1 MPGIPREVIKHKL
14 GIHSMFKPIKQ
25 KQKKYTPERRETIH
39 QEVNKLLEAGFIKL
53 VDYPRWLANSIL
65 VEKFDGSWCM
75 CIDYT
80 SLNKAY
86 PKNEY
91 TLPHIYQIV
100 DSTASCELLSFLD
113 VDSGYHQISLTIDDK
128 EKTTF
133 ITPFGILYYT
143 KMVFG
148 LKNGGATYQKGIQ
161 IILETRIRRNGEAYI
176 DDVVVKLKRRG
187 DLLDDLKE
195 IFDNL
200 CKYKMILNPKKYV
213 FGVSSEKL
221 LDYMASS
228 RGIDANSKKVEAI
241 EQLQPPRTRKEIQK
255 LAGKMT
261 SLRQFLSKL
270 GEHDMPFYKL
280 LYKADG
286 F

>member
-1 MPGIPREVIKHKL
+1 
-14 GIHSMFKPIKQ
+14 
-25 KQKKYTPERRETIH
+25 
-39 QEVNKLLEAGFIKL
+39 
-53 VDYPRWLANSIL
+53 
-65 VEKFDGSWCM
+65 M

-143 KMVFG
+143 KMMFG

-161 IILETRIRRNGEAYI
+161 IILETRIGRNGEAYI
-176 DDVVVKLKRRG
+176 DDVVVKLKRHG
-187 DLLDDLKE
+187 GLLDDLKE